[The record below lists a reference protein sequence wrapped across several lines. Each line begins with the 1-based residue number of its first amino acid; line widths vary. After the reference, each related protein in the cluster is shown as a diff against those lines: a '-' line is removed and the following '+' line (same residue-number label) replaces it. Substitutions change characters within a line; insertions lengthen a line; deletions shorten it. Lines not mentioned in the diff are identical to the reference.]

1 MTRSPKLTT
10 KPKLAELQSVRIE
23 RAMTGESMNGLEL
36 RASVSA
42 CRFGLA
48 GVLARS
54 FSAFDI
60 CGVSL
65 WMLMFAVLF
74 SPEVALG
81 QLNTAPPKEVENV
94 TVEQKLGS
102 KVPLDVMLTDSL
114 GRAVKSGYYFDSRR
128 PVLVTLN
135 YSDCP
140 VLCNVQLNALV
151 ESLNQVDLALGG
163 DFQILTVSINPKEST
178 ERIRETKSKYV
189 SMLTNQPG
197 AADGWHF
204 CTARES
210 SIQRLADSL
219 GFRYTYDKKT
229 GEYFHPAMLAFVSPD
244 GVISR
249 YSLDVSFPPEQI
261 KLSLLDASKG
271 TIGSPVDQFIM
282 WCFSYDAERGSYV
295 LVAWRLMR
303 AGALLTVAI
312 LLFTL
317 IPYWIGRRR
326 SAAQNVM
333 TEPVVS
339 H

>member
-1 MTRSPKLTT
+1 
-10 KPKLAELQSVRIE
+10 
-23 RAMTGESMNGLEL
+23 MNGHLVFMFSFL
-36 RASVSA
+36 LACSVGRMA
-42 CRFGLA
+42 NA
-48 GVLARS
+48 
-54 FSAFDI
+54 
-60 CGVSL
+60 
-65 WMLMFAVLF
+65 
-74 SPEVALG
+74 
-81 QLNTAPPKEVENV
+81 QLNIGPPKEVENV
-94 TVEQKLGS
+94 TVDQKLGS
-102 KVPLDVMLTDSL
+102 KVPLDVMLKDSL
-114 GRAVKSGYYFDSRR
+114 GRPVKSGYYFDSRR

-151 ESLNQVDLALGG
+151 ESLNKVDLAIGG

-178 ERIRETKSKYV
+178 ERIQETKAKYV

-197 AADGWHF
+197 AAQGWHF
-204 CTARES
+204 CTARED
-210 SIQRLADSL
+210 SIRRLADSL
-219 GFRYTYDKKT
+219 GFRYTFDKKT
-229 GEYFHPAMLAFVSPD
+229 GEYYHPAMLAFVSPE

-271 TIGSPVDQFIM
+271 TIGTPVDQFIM

-312 LLFTL
+312 LLLTL

-326 SAAQNVM
+326 SAAHVM
-333 TEPVVS
+333 TEPLATS
-339 H
+339 